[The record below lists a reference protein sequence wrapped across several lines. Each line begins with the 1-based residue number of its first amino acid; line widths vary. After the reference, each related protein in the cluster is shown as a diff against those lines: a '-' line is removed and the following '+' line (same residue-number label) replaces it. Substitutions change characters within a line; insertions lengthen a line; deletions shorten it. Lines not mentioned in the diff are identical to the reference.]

1 MNIFAPHRSP
11 RKCARSL
18 DDVRLRKMVLE
29 TAQIL
34 CTVLNEKAG
43 KKVTPYSSTHKGNQ
57 LTLWASTPRNWMWL
71 WDLGM
76 ELGREYHY
84 RFGKMHASF
93 MVIQM
98 LIEASPKDWP
108 KYDQWPKSW
117 VNAARNLQLE
127 LDYTHIKDHKK
138 AYRKY
143 LRRRWK
149 IDKKNGR
156 PPKWTKRGSPSWV

>member
-1 MNIFAPHRSP
+1 MNIFYTHRSP

-29 TAQIL
+29 TAQML
-34 CTVLNEKAG
+34 CTALNVQAG
-43 KKVTPYSSTHKGNQ
+43 KKVTPYSNAHEHNR
-57 LTLWASTPRNWMWL
+57 LTKWAMVPQNWIWL

-98 LIEASPKDWP
+98 LVEIAPAEWP
-108 KYDQWPKSW
+108 RKAKHPERF
-117 VNAARNLQLE
+117 VNATRNKKLGLS
-127 LDYTHIKDHKK
+127 YTHILPVKK

-149 IDKKNGR
+149 LDVR
-156 PPKWTKRGSPSWV
+156 PPQWTKRGPPSWK